1 MWASTSQSI
10 PDQWTLNKGCGL
22 AHHMAFV
29 FVSLN
34 HFLARNHVVPFGSP
48 PWHERPKTLP
58 RQTAAKANLA
68 DQYGMD

>member
-1 MWASTSQSI
+1 
-10 PDQWTLNKGCGL
+10 
-22 AHHMAFV
+22 MAFV